1 MNKIAKTIRLFS
13 RGARKIVTRPDEA
26 WLMLRMAWWVAV
38 LSAMARFYSLPRA
51 LEIVAGKQ
59 NGGRSGEA
67 LNREDLART
76 IDLLL
81 SADVLVFKPICWK
94 RAAVLHRYLSR
105 NGTETKIIFGV
116 RNESGGKFDG
126 HAWLEA
132 DGQPILEKDPPNYVV
147 TYSFP

>member
-1 MNKIAKTIRLFS
+1 
-13 RGARKIVTRPDEA
+13 
-26 WLMLRMAWWVAV
+26 MLRMAWWVAV
-38 LSAMARFYSLPRA
+38 LSAMARAYSLPRA

-67 LNREDLART
+67 LNREELART

-105 NGTETKIIFGV
+105 NGTKTKIIFGV

-132 DGQPILEKDPPNYVV
+132 DRK
-147 TYSFP
+147 